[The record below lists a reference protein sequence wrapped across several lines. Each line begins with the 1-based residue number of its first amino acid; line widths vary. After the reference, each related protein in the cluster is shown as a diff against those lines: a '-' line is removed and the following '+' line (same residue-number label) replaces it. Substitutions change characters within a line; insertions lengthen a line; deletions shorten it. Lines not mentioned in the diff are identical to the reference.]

1 MTLIFQKE
9 DEYNYSKL
17 STSNSIH
24 KFLADICHNWH
35 PGLIHHLGCRQK
47 TFNSSLF
54 YYLV

>member
-47 TFNSSLF
+47 LLTLA
-54 YYLV
+54 YLTI